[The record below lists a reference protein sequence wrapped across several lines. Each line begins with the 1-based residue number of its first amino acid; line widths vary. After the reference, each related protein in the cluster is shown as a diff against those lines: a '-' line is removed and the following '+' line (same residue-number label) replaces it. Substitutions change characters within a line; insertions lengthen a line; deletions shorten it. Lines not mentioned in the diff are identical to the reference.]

1 MEQAY
6 YEGFEDAGA
15 GDAPKRPPQRPRR
28 QRASTAAAEQD
39 LDPQYLS
46 LGALNPGKVV
56 DKVGDG
62 IMDGLKKA
70 LDVIKKPIDEIKKFV
85 DFLKDLPKNVWTWL
99 VGFFGGAVWI
109 VVLVLA
115 VVAFAMLSGPVI
127 NAYKAVSAGGSV
139 IGSVLAKPGHAPLPK
154 SSALGGVTS
163 FIKRGGGANSMIAR
177 VKTEGLTGL
186 FSGKSGATAAASSA
200 SAAASATASRGMTS
214 MASALGRPSLAP
226 ITGMRPTSLAPTPS
240 IAPTM
245 QTAAAATFPRVTGLP
260 PRA

>member
-6 YEGFEDAGA
+6 YEGFES
-15 GDAPKRPPQRPRR
+15 APPGVVQKQRKRTAQ
-28 QRASTAAAEQD
+28 TAAERD

-56 DKVGDG
+56 DKVGDS

-127 NAYKAVSAGGSV
+127 NAYKAVSAGGAV
-139 IGSVLAKPGHAPLPK
+139 IGSVLAKPGHTPLPK

-163 FIKRGGGANSMIAR
+163 FIKRGGGANSIIAR

-186 FSGKSGATAAASSA
+186 FSGKSGATAASATASATA
-200 SAAASATASRGMTS
+200 SAAASRGMTS

-245 QTAAAATFPRVTGLP
+245 QTAAAPTFPRVTGLP
-260 PRA
+260 PRM

>member
-6 YEGFEDAGA
+6 YEGFES
-15 GDAPKRPPQRPRR
+15 APPPVTQQTQRQTQRKRTAQ
-28 QRASTAAAEQD
+28 TAAERD
-39 LDPQYLS
+39 LDPQYLN
-46 LGALNPGKVV
+46 LGALNPGKIV

-70 LDVIKKPIDEIKKFV
+70 LDIIKAPIEEIKKFV
-85 DFLKDLPKNVWTWL
+85 DFLKDLPKNVWNWF
-99 VGFFGGAVWI
+99 VGLFGGAVWI
-109 VVLVLA
+109 VVVILA
-115 VVAFAMLSGPVI
+115 LVAFAMLSGPVI
-127 NAYKAVSAGGSV
+127 NAYKAVQAGGSV
-139 IGSVLAKPGHAPLPK
+139 MSTVLAKPGHTPLPK

-186 FSGKSGATAAASSA
+186 FTARATPAAAAS
-200 SAAASATASRGMTS
+200 ASRGMTS

-245 QTAAAATFPRVTGLP
+245 QTAAAPTFPRVTGLP